1 MESWLKYLDGNTWM
15 EILGRDV
22 VIWLKYLD
30 ANICNYLK
38 GYANKWMRCRNL
50 GEALLDLSD
59 NGQLLSVWGE
69 NARKS
74 NLLVEQKSKG
84 NYNTF

>member
-1 MESWLKYLDGNTWM
+1 MKILDGNTWM
-15 EILGRDV
+15 QIFGRDV
-22 VIWLKYLD
+22 DIWSKYLD
-30 ANICNYLK
+30 SNICNYLK
-38 GYANKWMRCRNL
+38 GYATTWMRCGNL

-59 NGQLLSVWGE
+59 NGQLLSVWRE